1 MADDQKPLSTSYAR
15 MLERGQIRDPIR
27 NIIAA
32 GKSTAIFDDS
42 AEKDVQSEIY
52 FPLPPTP
59 RTIQRF
65 RRNFNPGEINRHY
78 GYHNL
83 KLPPKEFAYGAVPKN
98 TPISAAQTLEAGKKE
113 GIAEYMQMRAE
124 QTYASTKREPLGHS
138 INREYNLPE
147 EILKEKGQFS
157 YGMPKQ
163 ESDKYDG
170 KEILFP
176 RGGEKETEEAHQRYV
191 FSHGSYNPG
200 EMIDRKYNW
209 PGIDP
214 KNFAF
219 GLKDKLGGMESAKS
233 ALTMDRDGEGNYP
246 TTRIVPI
253 TAEAYREVTLDPL
266 GRAKNNMQGRI
277 PVPPDHAYGI
287 KCIGSDTTVGDCL
300 RGWYT
305 EEEQK
310 AEPDLGKC
318 IKVGRRNV
326 LEQGRS
332 YGVPSIRSDI
342 TKPERRS
349 CADTQN
355 YGDEAGAS
363 SLLHPQRFEL
373 MGVPDEDFLLRRDK
387 EEMKSILECA
397 DIHTQH
403 FDMLF
408 DTAVQLF
415 DDGKEL
421 VSLDAYLYVTSNL
434 INDQVAKRENEI
446 PPN

>member
-32 GKSTAIFDDS
+32 VKSTAIFDDS

-83 KLPPKEFAYGAVPKN
+83 KLPAKDFAYGAVPKN

-138 INREYNLPE
+138 IDREYNLPE

-176 RGGEKETEEAHQRYV
+176 R
-191 FSHGSYNPG
+191 
-200 EMIDRKYNW
+200 
-209 PGIDP
+209 
-214 KNFAF
+214 
-219 GLKDKLGGMESAKS
+219 
-233 ALTMDRDGEGNYP
+233 
-246 TTRIVPI
+246 
-253 TAEAYREVTLDPL
+253 PL
-266 GRAKNNMQGRI
+266 FQ
-277 PVPPDHAYGI
+277 
-287 KCIGSDTTVGDCL
+287 T
-300 RGWYT
+300 
-305 EEEQK
+305 
-310 AEPDLGKC
+310 
-318 IKVGRRNV
+318 
-326 LEQGRS
+326 
-332 YGVPSIRSDI
+332 
-342 TKPERRS
+342 
-349 CADTQN
+349 
-355 YGDEAGAS
+355 
-363 SLLHPQRFEL
+363 
-373 MGVPDEDFLLRRDK
+373 
-387 EEMKSILECA
+387 
-397 DIHTQH
+397 
-403 FDMLF
+403 
-408 DTAVQLF
+408 
-415 DDGKEL
+415 
-421 VSLDAYLYVTSNL
+421 
-434 INDQVAKRENEI
+434 
-446 PPN
+446 